1 MSAKKQKEA
10 VEKKQKTDEPKIV
23 EEFENLQ
30 EVIESEIAADSTE
43 QPEVDSVQRKKIFWK
58 RNVSGLRIWKTAIL
72 ESMQSLKTI
81 KNA

>member
-10 VEKKQKTDEPKIV
+10 VEKKQKTDEPKIAK
-23 EEFENLQ
+23 EFENLQ
-30 EVIESEIAADSTE
+30 EEIESEIAADSTE
-43 QPEVDSVQRKKIFWK
+43 QPEVDAVPGKKIFWK